1 MPPKKTVTKSKTL
14 QALEAMAAEKE
25 ARKSLGES
33 GSEGGSASK
42 VIISK
47 SGEKKK
53 VGTVATTA
61 RMSTGGTSARAKGVK
76 TPSSSKLGKV
86 VQTPD
91 VSKLNL
97 QSPIKIPA
105 LPKASIEISG
115 EEQAKVLTEALYS
128 QEGTSEVRKQPKRGT
143 KLTKIDYAENV
154 DDEEGSSFSD
164 ESETDG
170 GESPKITYDSAMATL
185 QEAGTSKLS
194 EKSPKKQVTP
204 VKKNVVKKRDRV
216 PDWYTF
222 IDYWNAKDAVNAQ
235 KIEIEWTPNTWDPKC
250 DICGTAQGE
259 NDYCF
264 CQICLTRHELKN
276 DGSNCQWFCDCHV
289 TVDDR
294 KGEWHVYG
302 NGDCPVTM
310 ELRIKDR
317 EYVKAWTI
325 GKEREFIDCPLCEE
339 NHEMGC
345 HKVKKP
351 SYMAYFNHTDITMR
365 LMESSADAV
374 VQMPIGQ
381 SKVESATVINAI
393 MSMHRKK
400 VAYYRFV
407 NIVRQLTGKRILV
420 HIGVTMTRLGII

>member
-1 MPPKKTVTKSKTL
+1 MIADAKRK
-14 QALEAMAAEKE
+14 
-25 ARKSLGES
+25 KSLGGSE
-33 GSEGGSASK
+33 SEGGSASK
-42 VIISK
+42 VIVSK

-53 VGTVATTA
+53 VGAVATTA
-61 RMSTGGTSARAKGVK
+61 RMSTGGTSARAKGVQ
-76 TPSSSKLGKV
+76 TPSSSKSGKG

-97 QSPIKIPA
+97 QSPIKVPA

-115 EEQAKVLTEALYS
+115 AEQVKALTKAMKS
-128 QEGTSEVRKQPKRGT
+128 QEGSSKVREQPKRDA
-143 KLTKIDYAENV
+143 KLPKIDYVEEEV
-154 DDEEGSSFSD
+154 EDEESSSFSD

-185 QEAGTSKLS
+185 EEARTSKPS
-194 EKSPKKQVTP
+194 ETPKKQATP
-204 VKKNVVKKRDRV
+204 VKKNVVKKGDRV
-216 PDWYTF
+216 PNWHTLV
-222 IDYWNAKDAVNAQ
+222 DYWLAKDAVNAQ
-235 KIEIEWTPNTWDPKC
+235 KIEIDWTPNTWDPKC
-250 DICGTAQGE
+250 DICGSAQGE

-264 CQICLTRHELKN
+264 CQICLTRHELKD

-289 TVDDR
+289 TVDDK
-294 KGEWHVYG
+294 KGEWHVYK

-351 SYMAYFNHTDITMR
+351 SQMAYFNHTDIT
-365 LMESSADAV
+365 
-374 VQMPIGQ
+374 
-381 SKVESATVINAI
+381 
-393 MSMHRKK
+393 
-400 VAYYRFV
+400 
-407 NIVRQLTGKRILV
+407 
-420 HIGVTMTRLGII
+420 TRLVGNVGDAN